1 MTLLASCESPLAP
14 VVTEVERLEVSPP
27 VLTMSEGG
35 EATLIARVY
44 GADDAL
50 LPAANVFWSTQ
61 DRAVVTVN
69 QNGFVTAVAAGTAQI
84 AASSGGQSRTIAVTV
99 SPRPIALVR
108 ITPPAGNV
116 VIGQTLTLHGEALDG
131 TGAIIANRPLEWTS
145 SAPTIA
151 TVNNAGVVTGVTV
164 GQTTISA
171 TGEGKVG
178 TSIVSVLPTSVAS
191 ITIQPNGGTIPA
203 GATLPL
209 TATTRDAAGQPLAGR
224 PVEWRSS
231 SDAIATVSSLG
242 LVTAISA
249 GSVTVTASS
258 PGAGPNG
265 TTPTAT
271 VTVTVLIAPVAT
283 AVLLPSPTGVLVG
296 RTVAL
301 TLNLFDAG
309 GEPLSA
315 AGRTVSWSTSNAAV
329 ATVNTSGVVTGVATG
344 SATITATVTTPGQS
358 GTIQAAA
365 QVTVSSQPVA
375 SVAVTPSS
383 GTVHVGYN
391 RTFVAVARDS
401 TGQLLPGRAMLWTSS
416 NQAIATVDAVTGVVT
431 GVSLGNV
438 QIRATSEG
446 VQGGS
451 NVTVDLVSVSSVSV
465 TPPTATLTPSTDGAT
480 HGPTQGFGGEHH
492 SGTRVRRPDHGVDE
506 HHTGGGHRQRHRPG
520 HRRSA
525 GRVHRGRDHWRD
537 LRPVID
543 HGQRTAQREP
553 AGRRDPA
560 FGHDAKRRGVRGPA
574 GNPVEGCAGEQRAD
588 ARRDHPG
595 GHHGALARAR

>member
-1 MTLLASCESPLAP
+1 MLHQVANRSRDRRRRWALATAYMTLLASCESPLAP

-44 GADDAL
+44 GPDDVL

-116 VIGQTLTLHGEALDG
+116 VIGQTLTLQGEALDG
-131 TGAIIANRPLEWTS
+131 TGAIIANRSLAWAS

-209 TATTRDAAGQPLAGR
+209 TATTRDAAGLPLVGR

-283 AVLLPSPTGVLVG
+283 AVVLPSPTGVLVG

-301 TLNLFDAG
+301 TLNLFDA
-309 GEPLSA
+309 
-315 AGRTVSWSTSNAAV
+315 
-329 ATVNTSGVVTGVATG
+329 
-344 SATITATVTTPGQS
+344 
-358 GTIQAAA
+358 
-365 QVTVSSQPVA
+365 
-375 SVAVTPSS
+375 
-383 GTVHVGYN
+383 
-391 RTFVAVARDS
+391 
-401 TGQLLPGRAMLWTSS
+401 
-416 NQAIATVDAVTGVVT
+416 
-431 GVSLGNV
+431 
-438 QIRATSEG
+438 
-446 VQGGS
+446 
-451 NVTVDLVSVSSVSV
+451 
-465 TPPTATLTPSTDGAT
+465 
-480 HGPTQGFGGEHH
+480 
-492 SGTRVRRPDHGVDE
+492 
-506 HHTGGGHRQRHRPG
+506 
-520 HRRSA
+520 
-525 GRVHRGRDHWRD
+525 
-537 LRPVID
+537 
-543 HGQRTAQREP
+543 
-553 AGRRDPA
+553 
-560 FGHDAKRRGVRGPA
+560 
-574 GNPVEGCAGEQRAD
+574 
-588 ARRDHPG
+588 
-595 GHHGALARAR
+595 